1 MTASVLTIGDEIL
14 IGKIVN
20 TNASYVSKVLNEN
33 GIACVSQITCP
44 DNESEIVSSLNIL
57 TAKSDLIIVT
67 GGLGV
72 TKDDI
77 TKQVVAKYVGVELE
91 VNEEARDNT
100 HKYYSDREIEV
111 CADVDGFY
119 TLPIGATMLKNTV
132 GVAAGFVLNFNKKK
146 IAVFPGPPAELIPM
160 FENEFLPILK
170 SLNGGNIITKY
181 FKIFGL
187 RELEV
192 VEKVRDLMQFEAD
205 GIFLTT
211 YCGVCDVAL
220 VMRFSSKVAMS
231 LVGDMIFEIT
241 QRFSRNLYSFT
252 NEELEQALLGVMESK
267 HSAIAVA
274 ESVSGGMIASK
285 LVSVPRMGQ
294 HLVESMVTYSDES
307 KVSRLGVL
315 PDTLKTYG
323 AVSENVAREMCLGL
337 LSNHL
342 TQYVISTTG
351 FAGPIGADENEE
363 VGLCYIGIGTPQQI
377 KVFKHNFVGTREI
390 IRQACSKQALFYL
403 LNLIKYNEL

>member
-33 GIACVSQITCP
+33 GIVCVSQITCP
-44 DNESEIVSSLNIL
+44 DNESEIISALNIL

-72 TKDDI
+72 TQDDI

-91 VNEEARDNT
+91 INEEARDNT

-205 GIFLTT
+205 GIFL
-211 YCGVCDVAL
+211 
-220 VMRFSSKVAMS
+220 
-231 LVGDMIFEIT
+231 
-241 QRFSRNLYSFT
+241 
-252 NEELEQALLGVMESK
+252 
-267 HSAIAVA
+267 
-274 ESVSGGMIASK
+274 
-285 LVSVPRMGQ
+285 
-294 HLVESMVTYSDES
+294 
-307 KVSRLGVL
+307 
-315 PDTLKTYG
+315 
-323 AVSENVAREMCLGL
+323 
-337 LSNHL
+337 
-342 TQYVISTTG
+342 
-351 FAGPIGADENEE
+351 
-363 VGLCYIGIGTPQQI
+363 
-377 KVFKHNFVGTREI
+377 
-390 IRQACSKQALFYL
+390 
-403 LNLIKYNEL
+403 